1 MGHVGRHGP
10 DTGDWCETLM
20 ESTREVGGN
29 GESSSA
35 GESPGMCA
43 GAGVLLAHVQQ
54 VRPAHGDDQA
64 MDGGIA
70 VGQMVMSHSEGEE
83 RQHGQAMVCDICV
96 RWIVTAWPTLL

>member
-1 MGHVGRHGP
+1 MGSVGRHGP
-10 DTGDWCETLM
+10 GTGDWCETLM

-29 GESSSA
+29 GAGSSV

-70 VGQMVMSHSEGEE
+70 VGQMVMSPVKVRSGNT
-83 RQHGQAMVCDICV
+83 AKPWFVTSPCDG
-96 RWIVTAWPTLL
+96 L

>member
-1 MGHVGRHGP
+1 
-10 DTGDWCETLM
+10 
-20 ESTREVGGN
+20 
-29 GESSSA
+29 
-35 GESPGMCA
+35 MCA

-83 RQHGQAMVCDICV
+83 RQHGQAVVCDICV